1 MNVQAVLQLQFLHL
15 PAQVILPLQQ
25 QLQRR
30 ATSLSTSSK
39 QPRKPT
45 ALVVLVEELV
55 AREEQEGVVTL
66 QVLVR
71 GWEQQPEQAL
81 KAVQALAISI
91 SSAIIPSS
99 SNCAR

>member
-1 MNVQAVLQLQFLHL
+1 MIEVFIEICRV
-15 PAQVILPLQQ
+15 P
-25 QLQRR
+25 
-30 ATSLSTSSK
+30 
-39 QPRKPT
+39 PT

-81 KAVQALAISI
+81 KAVRVLVISI
-91 SSAIIPSS
+91 SFGIIPSS